1 MTKRTTCCNWQ
12 IAALARLLN
21 GFPQRFSEPIFRAQG
36 DLTWRLAAGGWRLAA
51 GSWQYQFAR
60 TDMTAK
66 ATSSVA

>member
-1 MTKRTTCCNWQ
+1 MTKRTTYCNWP

-36 DLTWRLAAGGWRLAA
+36 DLTWRLAAG
-51 GSWQYQFAR
+51 SWKYQFAR